1 MLFAFDSESE
11 LETSPS
17 DWLAE
22 CDAMVAFLFSLGR
35 DCKIAFVELKML
47 ATGSENKWSVQM

>member
-22 CDAMVAFLFSLGR
+22 YDAIVALCFSLGP
-35 DCKIAFVELKML
+35 DCKIAFVESKML